1 MQNPRLAARYS
12 KSLLDLSVE
21 QNQVDAVLA
30 DIKLLDHVC
39 MISREFSNMLRSPI
53 IKADKK
59 LAVIEALFGDK
70 LSVITKGFIRLLVNK
85 GREANLPEMVHA
97 FIDQYKV
104 LKNIKSVK
112 ITTAAPLNEAVKN
125 KILQYAT
132 ATVNNNEV
140 ELTEAVDPNL
150 VGGFVLEMDD
160 KLFDASIRRELN
172 EVRSHFTKNFYVSQ
186 IR

>member
-1 MQNPRLAARYS
+1 MQNPRLATRYS

-21 QNQVDAVLA
+21 QNQVDTVLA
-30 DIKLLDHVC
+30 DIILLDSVC
-39 MISREFSNMLRSPI
+39 IASKEFSSMLRSPI

-59 LAVIEALFGDK
+59 LAIIEAVFGDK
-70 LSVITKGFIRLLVNK
+70 LSVITKGFVRLLVNK

-104 LKNIKSVK
+104 LKNIKTIK
-112 ITTAAPLNEAVKN
+112 ITTASPLNEAVKN

-132 ATVNNNEV
+132 ATVKNNEV
-140 ELTEAVDPNL
+140 ELTEAVDENL
-150 VGGFVLEMDD
+150 IGGFVLEMDD
-160 KLFDASIRRELN
+160 KLFDASIRKDLIDIRKQFN
-172 EVRSHFTKNFYVSQ
+172 KNYYVSQ